1 MGFQPMNKKDM
12 LKFSKSTE
20 YEQGIIFSLLKE
32 SYGEVWNDKLEQS
45 LKESDKEVFE
55 NPDIVGACVFIS
67 TLNGKPVGMAS
78 WDPRQ
83 GPELGI
89 MGHSCILPEFQGRGY
104 GREQINEILKRFKL
118 NKFVKVRVT
127 TGEEPF
133 FKPARKMYL
142 SCGFKETKRY
152 DSCYNPPYKSIDYE
166 IEL

>member
-1 MGFQPMNKKDM
+1 M
-12 LKFSKSTE
+12 LKFEPVTK
-20 YEQGIIFSLLKE
+20 YVKGIVFSLLKK
-32 SYGEVWNDKLEQS
+32 SYEKVWNDKLEKS
-45 LKESDKEVFE
+45 LRKSDKEVFE
-55 NPDIVGACVFIS
+55 NSDTVGACAFIS

-83 GPELGI
+83 EPELGI
-89 MGHSCILPEFQGRGY
+89 IGHSCILPEFQGRGY
-104 GREQINEILKRFKL
+104 GKEQINEILRRFKL
-118 NKFVKVRVT
+118 NEFAKVRVS

-152 DSCYNPPYKSIDYE
+152 DSCYNPPYKTIDYE